1 MERQIESWNLTDCN
15 NTTGSNKKPY
25 IDMATVEK
33 VLSDQ
38 DYSIVSIK
46 MQIFE
51 LENQLQEREETFL
64 KMLERN
70 KEVDKISS
78 VLNHEIALSKV

>member
-1 MERQIESWNLTDCN
+1 
-15 NTTGSNKKPY
+15 
-25 IDMATVEK
+25 MATVEK